1 MRSSKKPNA
10 RQLTSTLMA
19 IVMTATTTFQMP
31 NIALASEA
39 ESSVAVES
47 QIEEVTTKEASSV
60 EVQSV
65 SATQAAAET
74 QTGTALETSSAAAG
88 TDATQVSDEVQTTV
102 AETTAEVTYEEEKT
116 TLSAEVDPSGED
128 TEESEANETRG
139 PDEEL
144 TTEIETEIETE
155 AQTDAASEEETEAST
170 EEALIDLSTATK
182 DEILAYIEAIGGTE
196 SDAYYEFLGGLGED
210 DYQLVWIAQF
220 GSEED
225 VIASTFDF
233 DYDASSDLEIAKYVH
248 KLTEDELYSLIESMT
263 FEQYRRY
270 LSIKEMMA
278 EMDEKDFTDVI
289 DEEEFTADRTWDY
302 ESYDAFAESL
312 TGVSLQHTE
321 QVMQFYN
328 TYVDPSKVQAGVT
341 TIDGLLDSNADWYSN
356 DYILGLNPEMF
367 KETVPVY
374 HGSDGNYYVV
384 STVPTLNGVESADYQ
399 PATSFYNGGVE
410 AQAFTD
416 IEYLGNGVYRI
427 PSSRYQYCFTEQYV
441 SDMGTLYG
449 ISFGLRIQVLYGF
462 TPSGEIT
469 IAADVV
475 YPDMTERFLPA
486 TLNLLAGIATVRIF
500 NDTYDDSVDNYLV
513 SASINRG
520 ASLPDS
526 VGSMND
532 GKVMQ
537 FVVND
542 ANAVGSLDVL
552 IGYNATSKY
561 SMAAEVTTAELI
573 GSASDDLNVNMA
585 AEMYN
590 GAYLK
595 LDQASV
601 PKNLAVGDK
610 FIYANTA
617 LTITGVETS
626 YDLSNTAQHPDRGIH
641 VGAKTIPTHDAQ
653 SFCFY
658 NGKGA
663 DTDIS
668 SWFRTQLNTD
678 AADPGYMVQMT
689 EENMKSRAAW
699 NGTSTNL
706 RQSQFPTINTPKN
719 HIFGYMTDGLGAVSG
734 TDGKVL
740 NLEGTSVLLSCM
752 HAWGNESATTPQDI
766 VDSISTFTG
775 RTQKDFAI
783 DEGFGHYHPNI
794 ALQCTDVHDGGDGFT
809 YATFKVLTSMLQV
822 GGVKYAQNYQCAFST
837 IRLIYETNKKG
848 KITVQKASSNT
859 TLTNGNKCYNF
870 TGIKYGIYSDANC
883 TSIVATVTLNANGTS
898 DPVDVDAGTYYVKE
912 ISAPSGSGYKVSS
925 DKTTVTIAAGESK
938 TANVKDEPMN
948 DPFGIQ
954 ITKISASGAT
964 ADLSGAEYTITYY
977 PKHYNSVAEINA
989 ETDTSIKPTK
999 WVIQTKKTSNGL
1011 YLATLDDNHIVSG
1024 SAVFGKTGTMYTIPL
1039 GTITVQETKA
1049 PVGFTVDGATVTNVK
1064 TKQTVAGTDGVFL
1077 FKLVN
1082 ENSGVA
1088 LKSGNSLSTTL
1099 DGETA
1104 MTLQYSEKSI
1114 NLKTTL
1120 TEDSSKSHYAK
1131 ADSTISLTDRLE
1143 YENLSVGKHYV
1154 VRATLYIKDGNNL
1167 TEHASKTVDLYP
1179 TATSG
1184 TLDVLFS
1191 NISTNGLSG
1200 KTLVCYETL
1209 TVNGSTVAE
1218 HKNPNDVG
1226 QTVNFPSVHTTAT
1239 EKSTGNHIAKAT
1251 KSLTIVD
1258 TVSMSA
1264 LRVGDTYKIKG
1275 ILMDKA
1281 TGQPLKVNGANVE
1294 LERSFTATSTSTT
1307 QTLEF
1312 TIDAASLNGAT
1323 TVVYESLYYG
1333 TLEISSHKDINDEG
1347 QTVYLPKIRTT
1358 AKDNASGTQKAA
1370 PVKNTTIVDTV
1381 TYTNLIPGKSYT
1393 VTGKLMNKATGKVVT
1408 VGGAEV
1414 SASKTFTASNTGS
1427 GSVDVSFAF
1436 DATGLT
1442 GTFVVFENVYYNNIA
1457 VATHEELSDEG
1468 QTIRF
1473 SKVTILKK
1481 SQDDDMVVGAK
1492 LEIRD
1497 KNGKAVETFETDENG
1512 KVFYRLDFDTNYTLV
1527 ETEAPEGYFVADPI
1541 TFQLKENGKVLVD
1554 GKELDELTMID
1565 EYSTGYL
1572 EVTKQSIV
1580 SHKLLPGAVYGVY
1593 SDEAC
1598 TNQVAELT
1606 TDENG
1611 QATVLLEHGDYWVK
1625 ELKAPTNYR
1634 FDYTVY
1640 GPFTIEGK
1648 HITVP
1653 VTLYDEPLTPVPTGV
1668 TLPYLPYVA
1677 ALGLGV
1683 VVLVV
1688 IRRGK
1693 KKA

>member
-60 EVQSV
+60 EVKSETV
-65 SATQAAAET
+65 TQAAAET

-144 TTEIETEIETE
+144 TTGIETEIETE

-170 EEALIDLSTATK
+170 EEALIDLSTVTK

-196 SDAYYEFLGGLGED
+196 SDAYYEFLNGLGED

-278 EMDEKDFTDVI
+278 EMDEKDFSDVI

-312 TGVSLQHTE
+312 TGVSLQRTE

-341 TIDGLLDSNADWYSN
+341 TIDSLLDSGADWYSN
-356 DYILGLNPEMF
+356 DYILSLNPEMA
-367 KETVPVY
+367 KETVPIY
-374 HGSDGNYYVV
+374 HGSDGNFYVV
-384 STVPTLNGVESADYQ
+384 STVPMLNGTEAADYQ
-399 PATSFYNGGVE
+399 SATSFYNGSIE

-427 PSSRYQYCFTEQYV
+427 PDERYKYCFTEQYL

-449 ISFGLRIQVLYGF
+449 ITFGLRIQVLYGY
-462 TPSGEIT
+462 TPSGTVT

-486 TLNLLAGIATVRIF
+486 TLDLLSGVATVRIF
-500 NDTYDDSVDNYLV
+500 NDDYDDSVNNYLV

-520 ASLPDS
+520 ASLPE
-526 VGSMND
+526 SMSSLD
-532 GKVMQ
+532 GGKTVQ
-537 FVVND
+537 FAIGD
-542 ANAVGSLDVL
+542 ASAVGSLDVL

-561 SMAAEVTTAELI
+561 SMNAEVTTTDLYPVEQSDSNISLTAELY
-573 GSASDDLNVNMA
+573 NNM
-585 AEMYN
+585 YV
-590 GAYLK
+590 K
-595 LDQASV
+595 VDSSCV
-601 PKNLAVGDK
+601 PKDLAVGDK
-610 FIYANTA
+610 FVYPYTTVTVVGN
-617 LTITGVETS
+617 ETVKDQNGGEHIS
-626 YDLSNTAQHPDRGIH
+626 ASA
-641 VGAKTIPTHDAQ
+641 VPTHDAQ

-658 NGKGA
+658 TNKGVDA
-663 DTDIS
+663 VVS
-668 SWFRTQLNTD
+668 SWFKTQLTTNSP
-678 AADPGYMVQMT
+678 DPGVCMVQMT
-689 EENMKSRAAW
+689 AENIAARTNV
-699 NGTSTNL
+699 NGASGYL
-706 RQSQFPTINTPKN
+706 AGRK
-719 HIFGYMTDGLGAVSG
+719 IFGYLSNALYSSTNAAKK
-734 TDGKVL
+734 TL
-740 NLEGTSVLLSCM
+740 NLDGTRILLACM
-752 HAWGNESATTPQDI
+752 HAWANEG
-766 VDSISTFTG
+766 STAPTDVVNSVSDFTE
-775 RTQKDFAI
+775 RTQKDWAAPSNQ
-783 DEGFGHYHPNI
+783 GQYTPNL

-809 YATFKVLTSMLQV
+809 YATFKVATSMLQV
-822 GGVKYAQNYQCAFST
+822 GGVYQTNRENYQCAFST

-912 ISAPSGSGYKVSS
+912 ISTPSGSGYKVSS

-954 ITKISASGAT
+954 INKISASGAT

-1427 GSVDVSFAF
+1427 GSVDVSFTF

-1541 TFQLKENGKVLVD
+1541 TFQLKENGKVLVE

-1580 SHKLLPGAVYGVY
+1580 SHKLLSGAVYGVY